1 MESTS
6 VSVSTLLWTG
16 VIGVILLVLRQTVL
30 AVFSAK
36 NQIVSANAQDS
47 VFNRLQA
54 EITRLEKIIN
64 KQNERIE
71 ELSKRITELSLTEA
85 EDAADIAILTIVL
98 EEIRNEMGLSHKW
111 PIIHETLT
119 RMRMRRRSK
128 HAAQGVLHGE
138 IETNE
143 PH

>member
-1 MESTS
+1 MDNTS

-30 AVFSAK
+30 SVFSAK

-54 EITRLEKIIN
+54 EIVRLESIIN
-64 KQNERIE
+64 RQNDRIE
-71 ELSKRITELSLTEA
+71 ELSTKITELSLTEA
-85 EDAADIAILTIVL
+85 EDAADIAMLTIAM
-98 EEIRNEMGLSHKW
+98 EEIRNEMGLSPKW

-119 RMRMRRRSK
+119 RMRQRRKSK
-128 HAAQGVLHGE
+128 HAAKEFLNGE
-138 IETNE
+138 IEDHE
-143 PH
+143 